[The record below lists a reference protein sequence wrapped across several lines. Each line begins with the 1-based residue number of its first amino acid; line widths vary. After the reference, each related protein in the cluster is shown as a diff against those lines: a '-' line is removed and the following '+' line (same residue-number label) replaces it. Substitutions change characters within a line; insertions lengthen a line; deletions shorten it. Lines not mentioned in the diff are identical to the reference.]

1 MKLANISRSASQG
14 TSDGQVAV
22 LRAIEILTAR
32 RNGIPPTVR
41 EVAAEIGQRHTND
54 VYEKLLRLRRDG
66 LVEWE
71 PGLCRTL
78 RLKRESK

>member
-1 MKLANISRSASQG
+1 MNLAHIPRAVSQG

-41 EVAAEIGQRHTND
+41 EVAVEVGQKHAND

-71 PGLCRTL
+71 PKLSRTL
-78 RLKRESK
+78 RLKREQK